1 MAIAGR
7 IGKKILDV
15 AGGKNYTG
23 KKSTGK
29 RAKDIAEV
37 AFTGGT
43 KGRRTGSATRNR
55 TTKQFSGL
63 SAGGKNSVGNDA
75 KAARRLRTG
84 AIGTAA
90 LAGVGAA
97 SALSDKGEIAQAKEA
112 PKVQDTPKTKK
123 QGQTAFEK
131 AFRQARREGKKTFT
145 FEGKKYTTDLRK
157 PKQPSPRSKPKAPT
171 KKAYGGKVMKR
182 MGGGNTMYR
191 KSGGSVGEQLVA
203 ACYKDK
209 GVS

>member
-1 MAIAGR
+1 MAITGR
-7 IGKKILDV
+7 LAKGALD
-15 AGGKNYTG
+15 ALGGKRYTG

-29 RAKDIAEV
+29 RAGDITNV
-37 AFTGGT
+37 ALTGGT
-43 KGRRTGSATRNR
+43 KGRRTGAAVRNP
-55 TTKQFSGL
+55 TTGKLSGL
-63 SAGGKNSVGNDA
+63 SGSDA

-97 SALSDKGEIAQAKEA
+97 SALSDKGEIAQAK
-112 PKVQDTPKTKK
+112 DTSKTKK

-191 KSGGSVGEQLVA
+191 KKGGSVGTQLVA

>member
-1 MAIAGR
+1 MAITGR
-7 IGKKILDV
+7 LAKGALDV
-15 AGGKNYTG
+15 LGGKRYTG

-29 RAKDIAEV
+29 RAGDITKV
-37 AFTGGT
+37 ALTGGT
-43 KGRRTGSATRNR
+43 KGRRTGAAVRNP
-55 TTKQFSGL
+55 TTGKLSGL
-63 SAGGKNSVGNDA
+63 SGSDK
-75 KAARRLRTG
+75 KAAGRLRKG
-84 AIGTAA
+84 ALGTAA

-157 PKQPSPRSKPKAPT
+157 PRQPSPRSKPKAPT

-191 KSGGSVGEQLVA
+191 KYGGRVGEQLVA
-203 ACYKDK
+203 ACYKNK

>member
-29 RAKDIAEV
+29 RAGDITKV
-37 AFTGGT
+37 ALTGGT
-43 KGRRTGSATRNR
+43 KGRRTGAAVRNP
-55 TTKQFSGL
+55 TTGKLSGL
-63 SAGGKNSVGNDA
+63 SGSDA

-191 KSGGSVGEQLVA
+191 KSGGSVGTQLVA

>member
-7 IGKKILDV
+7 IGKTILNA
-15 AGGKNYTG
+15 AGGKRYTG
-23 KKSTGK
+23 TKPTGQ
-29 RAKDIAEV
+29 RAKDIAKV

-43 KGRRTGSATRNR
+43 KGRRTGSAVRNP
-55 TTKQFSGL
+55 TTGKLSGL
-63 SAGGKNSVGNDA
+63 SGSDA

-84 AIGTAA
+84 AIGAGVGTAA
-90 LAGVGAA
+90 LAA
-97 SALSDKGEIAQAKEA
+97 SALSDKGEIAQAKNT
-112 PKVQDTPKTKK
+112 PKVEDAPKTKK

-157 PKQPSPRSKPKAPT
+157 PRQPSPRSKPKAPT

-191 KSGGSVGEQLVA
+191 KYGGSVGEQLVA

>member
-7 IGKKILDV
+7 IGKTILDV
-15 AGGKNYTG
+15 AGGKKYTG

-29 RAKDIAEV
+29 RAGDITNV
-37 AFTGGT
+37 ALTGGT
-43 KGRRTGSATRNR
+43 KGRRTGAAVRNP
-55 TTKQFSGL
+55 TTGKLSGL
-63 SAGGKNSVGNDA
+63 SGSDA

-97 SALSDKGEIAQAKEA
+97 SALSDKGEIAQAK
-112 PKVQDTPKTKK
+112 DTSKTKK

-191 KSGGSVGEQLVA
+191 KSGGRVGEQLVA

-209 GVS
+209 GVF